1 MRVTHYQIL
10 TENGESLTR
19 RIEELAALSH
29 LLVTEG
35 LDAIAGVLFYI
46 VDSLEHSIILR
57 NHSNSLI
64 PEFSTTN
71 PEKQREHMGIVLKA
85 LDFRNLDEQFVRHI
99 RYV

>member
-19 RIEELAALSH
+19 RINELAALSH
-29 LLVTEG
+29 ILVTEG
-35 LDAIAGVLFYI
+35 LDAIASVRFYI
-46 VDSLEHSIILR
+46 IDGLEHFVILR
-57 NHSNSLI
+57 NSNSLI
-64 PEFSTTN
+64 PEFSTTD

-85 LDFRNLDEQFVRHI
+85 LDFRNLDDQFVRHI